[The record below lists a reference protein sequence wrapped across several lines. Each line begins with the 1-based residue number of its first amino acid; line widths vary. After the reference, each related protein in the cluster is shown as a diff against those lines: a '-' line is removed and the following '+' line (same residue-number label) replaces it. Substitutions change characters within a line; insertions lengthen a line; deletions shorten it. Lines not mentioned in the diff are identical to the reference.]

1 MSTNTAHIL
10 DGLTASNLSVAVL
23 PRPASKA
30 MEIVGI
36 ANCANMM
43 VGPTLSALLAHLFH
57 SGSCA
62 GARSRSQASRST
74 SLSALRDKALR
85 SARSRKLAL
94 RVLSLALLAAALS
107 AFAFVGELGRRRGRR
122 DFRRSAGTPPPDCRY
137 RRAARCA
144 DQYIN
149 IAIIKAT
156 CNIAGPDRHGSVAPI
171 LDSRQFL
178 AL

>member
-122 DFRRSAGTPPPDCRY
+122 DFRRSAGTPPRLSVSPSRTMRRSVYQY
-137 RRAARCA
+137 RDHQGDLQHRRP
-144 DQYIN
+144 
-149 IAIIKAT
+149 
-156 CNIAGPDRHGSVAPI
+156 GPPWIRRPYT
-171 LDSRQFL
+171 
-178 AL
+178 